1 MLSSQRLRVVLT
13 GFSPEMMDSDDIRSA
28 VSRAIESKHWAEAG
42 TLCEDA
48 LSRVSCDE
56 SPQLWAW
63 LQTTLADC
71 LTQNPFASQDEN
83 LERAIA
89 VYEVASFY
97 SMYEHKPVG
106 RHKICLC
113 TNVSCMINGSDNI
126 LEHLSNRLGIG
137 FGQVTGDGKFSLK
150 EVECLGA
157 CGGAPMMQIGHTYYE
172 NLTPE
177 LVDRA
182 WENMFVKEEAIEH

>member
-1 MLSSQRLRVVLT
+1 MSMRSEPMMRVNKC
-13 GFSPEMMDSDDIRSA
+13 
-28 VSRAIESKHWAEAG
+28 ESKESLFTPEIREQIDTWVAKYPEGWQQSA
-42 TLCEDA
+42 CMAA
-48 LSRVSCDE
+48 LMFVQDMNGGHLTKE
-56 SPQLWAW
+56 LMDQV
-63 LQTTLADC
+63 ADY
-71 LTQNPFASQDEN
+71 LDMP
-83 LERAIA
+83 AIA
-89 VYEVASFY
+89 VYEVATFY

-113 TNVSCMINGSDNI
+113 TNVSCMSNGSDNI

-177 LVDRA
+177 LVDQILDGL
-182 WENMFVKEEAIEH
+182 E